1 MNITRH
7 DKSMETMTHEQM
19 LDKYIGPVGTSE
31 RDEFEAN
38 LQREAQEYFIGEA
51 IKETR
56 KRQGL
61 TQEQLG
67 ERMGVKK
74 SYVSKMES
82 GRNIAYSTIM
92 RAFKALGVTSAS
104 LDLGSYGRVPLW

>member
-1 MNITRH
+1 
-7 DKSMETMTHEQM
+7 MTHEQM
-19 LDKYIGPVGTSE
+19 LDKLLGPVGTTE
-31 RDEFEAN
+31 RDVFDAEVKAA
-38 LQREAQEYFIGEA
+38 AQEYFIGEA

-56 KRQGL
+56 KKQGL
-61 TQEQLG
+61 TQEELG

-92 RAFKALGVTSAS
+92 RAFKALGVPSAS
-104 LDLGSYGRVPLW
+104 LDLGQFGRVALW

>member
-1 MNITRH
+1 M
-7 DKSMETMTHEQM
+7 KTMTHEQM
-19 LDKYIGPVGTSE
+19 LDKLLGPVGTPE
-31 RDEFEAN
+31 RDEFDAEVKAA
-38 LQREAQEYFIGEA
+38 AQEYFIGEA

-56 KRQGL
+56 KKQGL
-61 TQEQLG
+61 TQEELG

-92 RAFKALGVTSAS
+92 RAFKALGVPSAS
-104 LDLGSYGRVPLW
+104 LDLGPFGRVALW

>member
-1 MNITRH
+1 
-7 DKSMETMTHEQM
+7 M
-19 LDKYIGPVGTSE
+19 LDKLLGPVGTAE
-31 RDEFEAN
+31 RDEFDAEVKAA
-38 LQREAQEYFIGEA
+38 AQEYFIGEA

-56 KRQGL
+56 KKQGL
-61 TQEQLG
+61 TQEELG

-92 RAFKALGVTSAS
+92 RAFKALGVPSAS
-104 LDLGSYGRVPLW
+104 LDLGQFGRVALW

>member
-1 MNITRH
+1 M
-7 DKSMETMTHEQM
+7 KTMTHEQM
-19 LDKYIGPVGTSE
+19 LDKYIGKVGTPE
-31 RDEFEAN
+31 RDEFDAEVKEAA
-38 LQREAQEYFIGEA
+38 REYFIGEA

-56 KRQGL
+56 KKQGL
-61 TQEQLG
+61 TQEELG

-92 RAFKALGVTSAS
+92 RAFKALGVPSAS
-104 LDLGSYGRVPLW
+104 LDLGSYGRVALW

>member
-1 MNITRH
+1 
-7 DKSMETMTHEQM
+7 M
-19 LDKYIGPVGTSE
+19 LDKYIGPVGNPE
-31 RDEFEAN
+31 RDEFDAEVKAA
-38 LQREAQEYFIGEA
+38 AQEYFIGEA

-56 KRQGL
+56 KKQGL
-61 TQEQLG
+61 TQEELG

-92 RAFKALGVTSAS
+92 RAFKALGVPSAS
-104 LDLGSYGRVPLW
+104 LDLGSFGRVALW

>member
-1 MNITRH
+1 
-7 DKSMETMTHEQM
+7 M
-19 LDKYIGPVGTSE
+19 LDKLLGPVGTTE
-31 RDEFEAN
+31 RDVFDAEVKAA
-38 LQREAQEYFIGEA
+38 AQEYFIGEA

-56 KRQGL
+56 KKQGL
-61 TQEQLG
+61 TQEELG

-92 RAFKALGVTSAS
+92 RAFKALGVPSAS
-104 LDLGSYGRVPLW
+104 LDLGQFGRVALW

>member
-1 MNITRH
+1 
-7 DKSMETMTHEQM
+7 METMTHEQM
-19 LDKYIGPVGTSE
+19 LDKYIGKVGTPE
-31 RDEFEAN
+31 RDEFDA
-38 LQREAQEYFIGEA
+38 QVKAEAQEYFIGEA

-56 KRQGL
+56 RKQGL
-61 TQEQLG
+61 TQEELG

-92 RAFKALGVTSAS
+92 RAFKALGVPSAS
-104 LDLGSYGRVPLW
+104 LDLGSYGRVALW

>member
-1 MNITRH
+1 MKLYTQ
-7 DKSMETMTHEQM
+7 EEV
-19 LDKYIGPVGTSE
+19 LDEIVGTTGSPD
-31 RDEFEAN
+31 RDEFEAR
-38 LQREAQEYFIGEA
+38 LKKEVDGYFIGEA

-56 KRQGL
+56 KKQGL

-92 RAFKALGVTSAS
+92 RAFKAMGVPSAS
-104 LDLGSYGRVPLW
+104 LDLGAFGRVALW

>member
-1 MNITRH
+1 
-7 DKSMETMTHEQM
+7 METMTHEEM
-19 LDKYIGPVGTSE
+19 LDKLIGPVGTLE
-31 RDEFEAN
+31 RDEFEA
-38 LQREAQEYFIGEA
+38 QVKAEAQEYFIGEA

-56 KRQGL
+56 RKQGL
-61 TQEQLG
+61 TQEELG

-92 RAFKALGVTSAS
+92 RAFKALGVPSAS
-104 LDLGSYGRVPLW
+104 LDLGSYGRVALW

>member
-1 MNITRH
+1 MKLYTQ
-7 DKSMETMTHEQM
+7 EEV
-19 LDKYIGPVGTSE
+19 LDEIVGPIGTPE
-31 RDEFEAN
+31 RDEFEAK
-38 LQREAQEYFIGEA
+38 LKKEVDEYFIGEA

-56 KRQGL
+56 KKQGL

-92 RAFKALGVTSAS
+92 RAFKALGVPSAS
-104 LDLGSYGRVPLW
+104 LDLGSYGRVALW